1 MTIEKLNEIKEHL
14 DELLNAEIQVRD
26 YTQDPPIIIKCKIS
40 KKPLMQVKVVKEEVV
55 NSLTESEDAMPR
67 ITNKIVKF
75 CLLKRVDNETQA
87 NSKLEEYRFSL
98 EKVYDAYKNN
108 SFVTYNTDKKRI
120 IKKTQVM
127 K

>member
-1 MTIEKLNEIKEHL
+1 
-14 DELLNAEIQVRD
+14 
-26 YTQDPPIIIKCKIS
+26 
-40 KKPLMQVKVVKEEVV
+40 
-55 NSLTESEDAMPR
+55 MPR

-120 IKKTQVM
+120 IKKR